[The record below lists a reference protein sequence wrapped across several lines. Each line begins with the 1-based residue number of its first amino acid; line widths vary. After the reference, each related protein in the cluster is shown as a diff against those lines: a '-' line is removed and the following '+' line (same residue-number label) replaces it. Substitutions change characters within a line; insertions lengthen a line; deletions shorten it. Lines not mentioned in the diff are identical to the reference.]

1 MVEKKVYEIL
11 TLFDTSLN
19 VNCIISSYVCKVIVD
34 ILVKDDL
41 IKFNDDIEN
50 IYDFIDKN
58 DLVILEKYYE
68 NEKELWCVKSLY
80 GSNNEQLK
88 INGEVAIVEKA
99 LATFIDLNLIVS
111 NVYYEIDTTSIYD
124 LFN

>member
-1 MVEKKVYEIL
+1 MVEKKVYEML
-11 TLFDTSLN
+11 TLFDTSVN
-19 VNCIISSYVCKVIVD
+19 VNCVVSGYVCKVIVD

-50 IYDFIDKN
+50 IYDIIDKN
-58 DLVILEKYYE
+58 DLVVLGKYYE

>member
-11 TLFDTSLN
+11 TLFDTSVN
-19 VNCIISSYVCKVIVD
+19 VNCVVSGYVCKVIVD

-50 IYDFIDKN
+50 IYDIIDKN
-58 DLVILEKYYE
+58 DLVVLGKYYE
-68 NEKELWCVKSLY
+68 NEKELWYVKSLY

>member
-1 MVEKKVYEIL
+1 ML
-11 TLFDTSLN
+11 TLFDTSVN
-19 VNCIISSYVCKVIVD
+19 VNCVVSGYVCKVIVD

-50 IYDFIDKN
+50 IYDIIDKN
-58 DLVILEKYYE
+58 DLVVLGKYYE

>member
-11 TLFDTSLN
+11 TLFDTSVN
-19 VNCIISSYVCKVIVD
+19 VNCVVSGYVCKVIVD

-50 IYDFIDKN
+50 IYDIIDKN
-58 DLVILEKYYE
+58 DLVVLGKYYE

-80 GSNNEQLK
+80 SSNNEQLK

>member
-50 IYDFIDKN
+50 IYDIIDKN
-58 DLVILEKYYE
+58 DLVILEK
-68 NEKELWCVKSLY
+68 
-80 GSNNEQLK
+80 
-88 INGEVAIVEKA
+88 
-99 LATFIDLNLIVS
+99 
-111 NVYYEIDTTSIYD
+111 
-124 LFN
+124 

>member
-1 MVEKKVYEIL
+1 MVEKKVYEML
-11 TLFDTSLN
+11 TLFDTSVN
-19 VNCIISSYVCKVIVD
+19 VNCVVSGYVCEVIVD

-50 IYDFIDKN
+50 IYDIIDKN
-58 DLVILEKYYE
+58 DLVVLGKYYE

>member
-1 MVEKKVYEIL
+1 MVEKKVYEML
-11 TLFDTSLN
+11 TLFDTSVN
-19 VNCIISSYVCKVIVD
+19 VNCVVSGYVCKVIVD

-50 IYDFIDKN
+50 IYDIIDKN
-58 DLVILEKYYE
+58 DLVVLGKYYE
-68 NEKELWCVKSLY
+68 NEKELWYVKSLY

>member
-11 TLFDTSLN
+11 TLFDTSVN
-19 VNCIISSYVCKVIVD
+19 VNCVVSRYVCKVIVD

-50 IYDFIDKN
+50 IYDIIDKN
-58 DLVILEKYYE
+58 DLVVLGKYYE

>member
-80 GSNNEQLK
+80 SSNNEQLK

>member
-1 MVEKKVYEIL
+1 MVEKKVYEML
-11 TLFDTSLN
+11 TLFDTSVN
-19 VNCIISSYVCKVIVD
+19 VNCVVSGYVCKVIVD

-50 IYDFIDKN
+50 IYDIIDKN
-58 DLVILEKYYE
+58 DLVVLGKYYE

-80 GSNNEQLK
+80 SSNNEQLK

>member
-11 TLFDTSLN
+11 TLFDTSVN
-19 VNCIISSYVCKVIVD
+19 VNCVISGYVCKVIVD

-50 IYDFIDKN
+50 IYDIIDKN
-58 DLVILEKYYE
+58 DLVVLEKYYE

>member
-11 TLFDTSLN
+11 TLFDTSVN
-19 VNCIISSYVCKVIVD
+19 VNCVISGYVCKVIVD

-50 IYDFIDKN
+50 IYDIIDKN
-58 DLVILEKYYE
+58 DLVVLEKYYE

-99 LATFIDLNLIVS
+99 LATFIDLNLIIS

>member
-58 DLVILEKYYE
+58 DLVVLEKYYE

-80 GSNNEQLK
+80 SSNNEQLK

>member
-11 TLFDTSLN
+11 TLFDTSVN
-19 VNCIISSYVCKVIVD
+19 VNCVVSGYVCEVIVD

-50 IYDFIDKN
+50 IYDIIDKN
-58 DLVILEKYYE
+58 DLVVLGKYYE

>member
-1 MVEKKVYEIL
+1 MVEKKVYEML
-11 TLFDTSLN
+11 TLFDTSVN
-19 VNCIISSYVCKVIVD
+19 VNCVVSGYVCKVIVD

>member
-11 TLFDTSLN
+11 TLFDTSVN
-19 VNCIISSYVCKVIVD
+19 VNCVISGYVCKVIVD

-50 IYDFIDKN
+50 IYDIIDKN
-58 DLVILEKYYE
+58 DLVVLEKYYE

-80 GSNNEQLK
+80 SSNNEQLK

>member
-1 MVEKKVYEIL
+1 MVEKKVYEML
-11 TLFDTSLN
+11 TLFDTSVN
-19 VNCIISSYVCKVIVD
+19 VNCVVSGYVCKVIVD
-34 ILVKDDL
+34 IVVKDDL

-50 IYDFIDKN
+50 IYDIIDKN
-58 DLVILEKYYE
+58 DLVVLGKYYE

>member
-19 VNCIISSYVCKVIVD
+19 INCIISSYVCKVIVD

-58 DLVILEKYYE
+58 DLVVLEKYYE

-80 GSNNEQLK
+80 SSNNEQLK

-111 NVYYEIDTTSIYD
+111 NAYYEIDTAFMYD

>member
-80 GSNNEQLK
+80 SSNNEQLK

-111 NVYYEIDTTSIYD
+111 NVDYEIDTTSIYD

>member
-11 TLFDTSLN
+11 TLFDTSVN
-19 VNCIISSYVCKVIVD
+19 VNCVVSGYVCKVIVD

-50 IYDFIDKN
+50 IYDIIDKN
-58 DLVILEKYYE
+58 DLVVLGKYYE

-80 GSNNEQLK
+80 GSNDKQLK

-99 LATFIDLNLIVS
+99 LATFIDVNLIVS

>member
-11 TLFDTSLN
+11 TLFDTSVN
-19 VNCIISSYVCKVIVD
+19 VNCVVSGYVCKVIVD

-50 IYDFIDKN
+50 IYDIIDKN
-58 DLVILEKYYE
+58 DLVVLGKYYE

>member
-1 MVEKKVYEIL
+1 MLIVIRVDNYKVFKDLSKDELFNEVLKK
-11 TLFDTSLN
+11 
-19 VNCIISSYVCKVIVD
+19 CK
-34 ILVKDDL
+34 
-41 IKFNDDIEN
+41 
-50 IYDFIDKN
+50 IDKN
-58 DLVILEKYYE
+58 DLVVLEKYYE

>member
-1 MVEKKVYEIL
+1 MVEKKVYEII
-11 TLFDTSLN
+11 TLFDTSVN
-19 VNCIISSYVCKVIVD
+19 VNCVISGYVCKVIVD

-80 GSNNEQLK
+80 SSNNEQLK

>member
-1 MVEKKVYEIL
+1 MVEKKVYEML
-11 TLFDTSLN
+11 TLFDTSVN
-19 VNCIISSYVCKVIVD
+19 VNCVVSGYVCKVIVD

-50 IYDFIDKN
+50 IYDIIDKN
-58 DLVILEKYYE
+58 DLVVLGKYYE

-80 GSNNEQLK
+80 DSNNEQLK

>member
-1 MVEKKVYEIL
+1 MVEKKVYEML
-11 TLFDTSLN
+11 TRFDTSVN
-19 VNCIISSYVCKVIVD
+19 VNCVVSGYVCKVIVD

-50 IYDFIDKN
+50 IYDIIDKN
-58 DLVILEKYYE
+58 DLVVLGKYYE

>member
-1 MVEKKVYEIL
+1 MVEKKVYEMIII
-11 TLFDTSLN
+11 FDRYVN
-19 VNCIISSYVCKVIVD
+19 VNCVVSGYVCKVIVD

-50 IYDFIDKN
+50 IYDIIDKN
-58 DLVILEKYYE
+58 DLVVLGKYYE

>member
-1 MVEKKVYEIL
+1 MIEKKVYEIL
-11 TLFDTSLN
+11 TLFDTSVN
-19 VNCIISSYVCKVIVD
+19 VNCVVSGYVCKVIVD

-50 IYDFIDKN
+50 IYDIIDKN
-58 DLVILEKYYE
+58 DLVVLGKYYE
-68 NEKELWCVKSLY
+68 NEKELWYVKSLY

>member
-50 IYDFIDKN
+50 IYDIIDKN
-58 DLVILEKYYE
+58 DLVVLEKYYE

>member
-1 MVEKKVYEIL
+1 MIAEGLK
-11 TLFDTSLN
+11 
-19 VNCIISSYVCKVIVD
+19 
-34 ILVKDDL
+34 KDD
-41 IKFNDDIEN
+41 
-50 IYDFIDKN
+50 
-58 DLVILEKYYE
+58 
-68 NEKELWCVKSLY
+68 NEELWYVKSLY

>member
-1 MVEKKVYEIL
+1 MVEKKLYEIL
-11 TLFDTSLN
+11 TLFDTSVN
-19 VNCIISSYVCKVIVD
+19 VNCVISGYVCKVIVD

-50 IYDFIDKN
+50 IYDIIDKN
-58 DLVILEKYYE
+58 DLVVLEKYYE

>member
-11 TLFDTSLN
+11 TLFDTSVN
-19 VNCIISSYVCKVIVD
+19 VNCVISGYVCKVIVD

-50 IYDFIDKN
+50 IYDIIDKN

>member
-50 IYDFIDKN
+50 IYDIIDKN
-58 DLVILEKYYE
+58 DLVVLGKYYE

>member
-34 ILVKDDL
+34 IFVKDDL

-80 GSNNEQLK
+80 SSNNEQLK

>member
-50 IYDFIDKN
+50 IYDIIDKN